1 MKKFR
6 SLFVLMLLFQILWAQ
21 NWNEIVKNSASNR
34 ASSENLG
41 CSVAI
46 SGDYAIV
53 GVYGEAEYDC

>member
-1 MKKFR
+1 
-6 SLFVLMLLFQILWAQ
+6 MLLFQILWAQ